1 MKNEL
6 IDNPSQMLDSLRSL
20 SKTRMLSHIERLNLR
35 LLEADLDTGFGQVE
49 SSEGNDDRIRVAILS
64 LLFNWPSTGGGIVHT
79 AELAT
84 FLDRSGYCVQHF
96 YAKYDPWRVGQVE
109 SELSY
114 PTCPITFSENEWC
127 LSDVTSRFR
136 REVDRFAPNFVI
148 ITDSWNSKPHLAA
161 AMDGYPYFIR
171 LAALECICPLNNV
184 RLLIGERGMV
194 KQCIKTQLATPTICQ
209 KCVDDNQ
216 HLCGQLHVDEREF
229 SQFHTPGYADIL
241 QNAFASAAGILAV
254 NPLIATLCEPYSQA
268 VHVVPSGF
276 DPDRFLGLQKFQES
290 RPFRFLFAG
299 LTEEY
304 MKGFQV
310 LLQACQMLWHI
321 RQDFELHVT
330 ADDTNHGHKVPFI
343 RYRGWQDQ
351 TSLPKVMA
359 ECHAVIVP
367 TVAQEALG
375 RTAVEAMGAAR
386 AVIASR
392 IGGLPFTVTD
402 GLTGLLFQPSD
413 SSDLSKK
420 MVRLMDEPGLA
431 ESLGRNGQNKF
442 SNEHTWDVIIDQH
455 YRPLFS
461 KIRNN
466 P

>member
-1 MKNEL
+1 MTNEL
-6 IDNPSQMLDSLRSL
+6 NDLPSQILDSLRSL
-20 SKTRMLSHIERLNLR
+20 STIRSLSHIERLNLR
-35 LLEADLDTGFGQVE
+35 LLEADVVTGFGQKEV
-49 SSEGNDDRIRVAILS
+49 SVRNDNRTRVAIVS

-96 YAKYDPWRVGQVE
+96 YAKYDPWQVGEVE
-109 SELSY
+109 SELPY
-114 PTCPITFSENEWC
+114 PTCPIAFSENEWS
-127 LSDVTSRFR
+127 LSNVTSRFR
-136 REVDRFAPNFVI
+136 LEVDRFAPDFVI
-148 ITDSWNSKPHLAA
+148 ITDSWNSKPHLAI
-161 AMDGYPYFIR
+161 AMTGYPYFIR

-184 RLLIGERGMV
+184 RLLVGDRGQA
-194 KQCIKTQLATPTICQ
+194 KQCLKTQLATPTVCQ
-209 KCVDDNQ
+209 KCVGDNQ

-229 SQFHTPGYADIL
+229 SQFHIPGYSDIL
-241 QNAFASAAGILAV
+241 QNAFGHAVGILAV

-276 DPDRFLGLQKFQES
+276 DPDRFFGLQGFQAS

-304 MKGFQV
+304 MKGFHV
-310 LLQACQMLWHI
+310 LLQACQILWQN

-330 ADDTNHGHKVPFI
+330 SDDSNQGHMAPFI

-351 TSLPKVMA
+351 DSLPKLMA

-375 RTAVEAMGAAR
+375 RTAVEAMGASR

-392 IGGLPFTVTD
+392 IGGLPFTVAD

-413 SSDLSKK
+413 SSDLSEK
-420 MVRLMDEPGLA
+420 MARLMDEPGLA
-431 ESLGRNGQNKF
+431 ESLGRSGKTKF
-442 SNEHTWDVIIDQH
+442 SSEHTWDFIIDRH
-455 YRPLFS
+455 YRPLLS
-461 KIRNN
+461 KIRTGT
-466 P
+466 